1 MPLKVELRVC
11 YYGYFHLVQY
21 FPPTLNPWLSF
32 SVFEA
37 TEAMK
42 EANKQT
48 HKKRKLVEV

>member
-1 MPLKVELRVC
+1 MPLKVELRV
-11 YYGYFHLVQY
+11 F
-21 FPPTLNPWLSF
+21 SF
-32 SVFEA
+32 STVLSSHLESVA